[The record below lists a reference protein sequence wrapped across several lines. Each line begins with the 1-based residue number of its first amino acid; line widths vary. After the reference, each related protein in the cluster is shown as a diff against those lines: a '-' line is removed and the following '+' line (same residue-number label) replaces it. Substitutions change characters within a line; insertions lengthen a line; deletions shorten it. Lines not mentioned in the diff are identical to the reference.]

1 MKNDKNTA
9 DIVEFWNNSKLLVTD
24 KYETPPE
31 IICIEDSLIGTLGN
45 FSASTGKAKSKK
57 TFNVCAIVAAALSGK
72 KILQYNVNLPK
83 DKKTVLYVDTE
94 QSQFHCSKVIERIFQ
109 LAELPLD
116 VHPQNIEFLVLRKYS
131 PKTRIQI
138 IEEAIYSTKDLGLV
152 IIDGIRDLAHDINS
166 PGEST
171 DIISKLMKWTEELNI
186 HIHTVLHQ
194 NKGDNNSRGHL
205 GTELNNKAETILQIE
220 KNPNDPDV
228 SEVSPVHIRAKE
240 FQNFAFR
247 INELSLPELND
258 TYITRKTN
266 NKKGFN
272 FIDISDEDHRKALSE
287 AFSEAAEMGY
297 GELIEAIMV
306 GYKTVGYTLGK
317 NKAKDF
323 KKLIVD
329 KKMILH
335 EASSYKL
342 NPNY

>member
-1 MKNDKNTA
+1 MENYKTTPE
-9 DIVEFWNNSKLLVTD
+9 IIEFWNNSRLLITD
-24 KYETPPE
+24 KFETPPE
-31 IICIEDSLIGTLGN
+31 IICVEDSLIGTLGN

-57 TFNVCAIVAAALSGK
+57 TFNVCAIVAAALSGEK
-72 KILQYNVNLPK
+72 VLQYNVNLPL
-83 DKKTVLYVDTE
+83 DKANILYVDTE
-94 QSQFHCSKVIERIFQ
+94 QSTFHCSIIIERIFK
-109 LAELPLD
+109 LAQLPLD
-116 VHPQNIEFLVLRKYS
+116 VHPQNIEFLALRKYS
-131 PKTRIQI
+131 PKIRIQI
-138 IEEAIYSTKDLGLV
+138 IEEAIYNTNNLGLV

-166 PGEST
+166 PSEST
-171 DIISKLMKWTEELNI
+171 YLISKLMKWTEELNI

-247 INELSLPELND
+247 INELSLPEIVDGYL
-258 TYITRKTN
+258 TKKSYY
-266 NKKGFN
+266 KKGIN
-272 FIDISDEDHRKALSE
+272 FEDISDEDHRRALSE

-306 GYKTVGYTLGK
+306 GYNTVGYVFGK